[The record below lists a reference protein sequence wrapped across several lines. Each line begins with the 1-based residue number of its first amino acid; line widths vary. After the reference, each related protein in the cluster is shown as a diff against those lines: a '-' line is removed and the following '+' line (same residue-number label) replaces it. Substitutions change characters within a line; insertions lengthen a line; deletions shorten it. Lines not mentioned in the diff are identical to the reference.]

1 MNRLILRVVGAL
13 VVGAVGVSAF
23 QPPAQSTTPAARDN
37 AAPAKPDPT
46 KLATLAFLKGT
57 WGGTM
62 NGDPVEETW
71 SAPSADTII
80 GMFRWQHDGA
90 TTMYELLAIKN
101 EPEGPTLRLR
111 HFDAKFEPWKNE
123 AAGVAAM
130 RAAEVSEN
138 RVLFKNESDVGGLAS
153 CEYHRT
159 NPDTLAI
166 TVSFKDAKREPL
178 KFELKKQ

>member
-1 MNRLILRVVGAL
+1 MNRMLLCAFGAL
-13 VVGAVGVSAF
+13 VAGAVCASAF
-23 QPPAQSTTPAARDN
+23 QTTGQPAPATT
-37 AAPAKPDPT
+37 AAPAKADPA
-46 KLATLAFLKGT
+46 KLAALAFLKGT
-57 WGGTM
+57 WSGTM

-71 SAPSADTII
+71 SAPIGDTII

-111 HFDAKFEPWKNE
+111 HFDAKFDPWKNE
-123 AAGVAAM
+123 LAGVAPM
-130 RAAEVSEN
+130 RAAELSEH
-138 RVLFKNESDVGGLAS
+138 RVLFKSETEVGGLAS

-159 NPDTLAI
+159 NPDTLGI
-166 TVSFKDAKREPL
+166 TVSFKDTKRPAL